1 MVGLFSKY
9 QINCLTPIF
18 VGVGTGL
25 LGVGI
30 ERASLCLLGAG
41 ISRASSLTRTKLS
54 SSLSVSPDNNLL
66 ISSLRRLIILLLY
79 KIFFYICAYIPNTR
93 VNRYLVKYRQTGSN
107 RIPKVKVKVKVKS
120 KKAPYPH
127 VLYYSS

>member
-1 MVGLFSKY
+1 MVGWDYSKN
-9 QINCLTPIF
+9 IGLICLTPIF
-18 VGVGTGL
+18 LAVGIGL

-41 ISRASSLTRTKLS
+41 IWRVSSLTRTKFS

-79 KIFFYICAYIPNTR
+79 IIFFISALIFCI
-93 VNRYLVKYRQTGSN
+93 LE
-107 RIPKVKVKVKVKS
+107 
-120 KKAPYPH
+120 
-127 VLYYSS
+127 